1 LSVPPEAPCRRL
13 TDFDDATNDEA
24 SWVIVNDGVMGGRSS
39 GFVEFADSAMR
50 FSGQVVTD
58 GGGFTSV
65 RLRTDGDELVGT
77 DRVVL
82 RLRSDER
89 NYRLTFNDAPGTRQ
103 RVAHGAEITLDGA
116 ADADGWTTVEVAYED
131 LRPTVFGQPVDA
143 PAFDPEQ
150 VSEIGIIIAD
160 SVDGTFLLEV
170 DWIDAC

>member
-1 LSVPPEAPCRRL
+1 MAPTATCRRL
-13 TDFDDATNDEA
+13 TDFDDATDDAA

-39 GFVEFADSAMR
+39 GFLEFADSAMR
-50 FSGQVVTD
+50 FSGEVVTN

-65 RLRTDGDELVGT
+65 RLRTSGDELVGT
-77 DRVVL
+77 DRIVL

-89 NYRLTFNDAPGTRQ
+89 NYTLTFNDAPGTRQ
-103 RVAHGAEITLDGA
+103 RVAHWAEITLDGP
-116 ADADGWTTVEVAYED
+116 ADADGWTTVEVPYED
-131 LRPTVFGQPVDA
+131 LRPTVFGKPVDA
-143 PAFDPEQ
+143 PPFNPEQ